1 LSSALREA
9 QPRNT
14 INIILHGIAPRPG
27 EPGPF
32 MPAFIDTLS
41 DNQIV
46 EVVTYLRSRFTDQPA
61 WNDIGNDVEKIRK
74 GDAS

>member
-1 LSSALREA
+1 
-9 QPRNT
+9 
-14 INIILHGIAPRPG
+14 
-27 EPGPF
+27 

-46 EVVTYLRSRFTDQPA
+46 EVVTYLRSRFTDQPV
-61 WNDIGNDVEKIRK
+61 WNDISNDVEKIRK